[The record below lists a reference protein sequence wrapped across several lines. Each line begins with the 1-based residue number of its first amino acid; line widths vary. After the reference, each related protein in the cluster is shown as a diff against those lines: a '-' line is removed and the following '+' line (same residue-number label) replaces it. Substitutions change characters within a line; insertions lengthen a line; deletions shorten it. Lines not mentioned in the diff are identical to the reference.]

1 MNEMTNS
8 HILVHEFDYV
18 EPGSV
23 EEAVALLGEYG
34 GRAQV
39 LAGGTYL
46 LVQMKMERTAP
57 EYVINVGKVPGL
69 DGIVP
74 QDSAREYTGVRIGA
88 LTTIRALRHAPQVW
102 ADYTALA
109 EACASFGSTQIQMMG
124 TLGGNV
130 CNGSPASD
138 TVPALLA
145 FDAHLILAGP
155 NGERVVPIEEFLLG
169 PGQTALRDGELL
181 VAVQISKPR
190 ISNLQSP
197 TSNLQPPTSNF
208 QPPTS
213 NLQPPTSNLQPPIGS
228 AFIKLSRVAADLAKA
243 SVAAVVVREG
253 DRIAQCRLAFGS
265 VGPTVLRTPRA
276 EQMLIG
282 QPFSAELALEAGRV
296 AAEEISPI
304 DDVRSTA
311 WYRREVVKALA
322 HDVLCRAWERAGRQ
336 GDKETRRQGDTETRG
351 HGDTGTENEGQDLAD
366 YAPRF
371 TFHVS
376 RSTEHAT
383 RNTKHVPRDAQR
395 EIELTVN
402 GVKHRLSVA
411 PNELL
416 LNVLRERL
424 ELTGTK
430 YGCGIGECGA
440 CTVHLNGQPVLAC
453 LVLAIAANGGEVLTV
468 EGLQRPDGALDPLQE
483 AFIEHAAFQCG
494 YCTPGMLMMSKGLL
508 SETPAPTE
516 DEIRD
521 YLKGNRCRCTGFA
534 SIVRAV
540 MSCAQERGD

>member
-1 MNEMTNS
+1 
-8 HILVHEFDYV
+8 
-18 EPGSV
+18 
-23 EEAVALLGEYG
+23 
-34 GRAQV
+34 
-39 LAGGTYL
+39 
-46 LVQMKMERTAP
+46 MERTAP
-57 EYVINVGKVPGL
+57 EAVINVARIPGL
-69 DGIVP
+69 DGIAL
-74 QDSAREYTGVRIGA
+74 QDCAHESTGLRIGA
-88 LTTIRALRHAPQVW
+88 LTTIRALRHTPQVW

-145 FDAHLILAGP
+145 FGAQLVLAGP
-155 NGERVVPIEEFLLG
+155 GGERIVPVEEFLLG
-169 PGQTALRDGELL
+169 PGQTALRDDELL
-181 VAVQISKPR
+181 VAVHLPQSAIPIPHSAFR
-190 ISNLQSP
+190 IPQS
-197 TSNLQPPTSNF
+197 TT
-208 QPPTS
+208 
-213 NLQPPTSNLQPPIGS
+213 GS

-253 DRIAQCRLAFGS
+253 ERIAQCRLAFGS
-265 VGPTVLRTPRA
+265 VGPTVLRTPHA

-311 WYRREVVKALA
+311 WYRREVVRALA

-336 GDKETRRQGDTETRG
+336 GDKETRRHGDTE
-351 HGDTGTENEGQDLAD
+351 TENEGQDLAD
-366 YAPRF
+366 YASRF

-376 RSTEHAT
+376 RSTFHVSRPTEHAT
-383 RNTKHVPRDAQR
+383 RNTKHVPRNTLHP
-395 EIELTVN
+395 ITLTVN
-402 GVKHRLSVA
+402 GVKHCLPVA

-453 LVLAIAANGGEVLTV
+453 LVLAIAADGGEVLTV
-468 EGLQRPDGALDPLQE
+468 EGLQHADGALDPLQE

>member
-8 HILVHEFDYV
+8 HILANEFAYL
-18 EPGSV
+18 EPTSV

-57 EYVINVGKVPGL
+57 EAVVNVARIPGL
-69 DGIVP
+69 DGIAL
-74 QDSAREYTGVRIGA
+74 QGCARESTGLRIGA

-138 TVPALLA
+138 TVPALVVFGAQLV
-145 FDAHLILAGP
+145 LVGP
-155 NGERVVPIEEFLLG
+155 GGERIVPVEEFLLG
-169 PGQTALRDGELL
+169 PGKTALRDGELL
-181 VAVQISKPR
+181 VAVHLPVYSRAQSAIPCTTFPKAPSFREGPAIPNPHSAIS
-190 ISNLQSP
+190 
-197 TSNLQPPTSNF
+197 
-208 QPPTS
+208 
-213 NLQPPTSNLQPPIGS
+213 S
-228 AFIKLSRVAADLAKA
+228 AFIKLSRVTADLAKA

-253 DRIAQCRLAFGS
+253 ERIAHCRLAFGS

-276 EQMLIG
+276 EQVLVG

-311 WYRREVVKALA
+311 WYRREVVKVLA
-322 HDVLCRAWERAGRQ
+322 HDVLQVAWERAGVRGQ
-336 GDKETRRQGDTETRG
+336 GDKETRGRG
-351 HGDTGTENEGQDLAD
+351 QEAGSEGQDLTD
-366 YAPRF
+366 YGLRITHYALRP
-371 TFHVS
+371 
-376 RSTEHAT
+376 
-383 RNTKHVPRDAQR
+383 TKHVPRNTTHP
-395 EIELTVN
+395 ITLTVN

-440 CTVHLNGQPVLAC
+440 CTVHLNGIPVLAC
-453 LVLAIAANGGEVLTV
+453 LVLAIAADGGEVLTV

-483 AFIEHAAFQCG
+483 AFIEHSAFQCG

-521 YLKGNRCRCTGFA
+521 YLKGNRCRCTGFV

-540 MSCAQERGD
+540 MSCAQEGGD

>member
-1 MNEMTNS
+1 MDEMTNS
-8 HILVHEFDYV
+8 HILVHEFEYV
-18 EPGSV
+18 EPTSV

-57 EYVINVGKVPGL
+57 EYVINVARIPGL
-69 DGIVP
+69 DGIAL
-74 QDSAREYTGVRIGA
+74 QDCAREYTAREYTAREYTGVRIGA
-88 LTTIRALRHAPQVW
+88 LTTIRALRQAPQVW

-138 TVPALLA
+138 TVPALVVFGAQLV
-145 FDAHLILAGP
+145 LAGP
-155 NGERVVPIEEFLLG
+155 AGERIVPVEEFLLG
-169 PGQTALRDGELL
+169 PGQTALRDDELL
-181 VAVQISKPR
+181 VAVDLPTFPKAPSFREGPAICNP
-190 ISNLQSP
+190 QSA
-197 TSNLQPPTSNF
+197 
-208 QPPTS
+208 
-213 NLQPPTSNLQPPIGS
+213 IGS

-253 DRIAQCRLAFGS
+253 ERIAQCRLAFGS

-276 EQMLIG
+276 EAVLAG
-282 QPFSAELALEAGRV
+282 QPFSTELALEAGRV

-311 WYRREVVKALA
+311 WYRREVVKVLA
-322 HDVLCRAWERAGRQ
+322 HDVLCKAWERAGRQ
-336 GDKETRRQGDTETRG
+336 GDKETRRQGDTETRR
-351 HGDTGTENEGQDLAD
+351 HGDTEAENEGQDLAD
-366 YAPRF
+366 YASRF
-371 TFHVS
+371 TSHVS
-376 RSTEHAT
+376 RSTEHGT

-424 ELTGTK
+424 ELTGAK

-440 CTVHLNGQPVLAC
+440 CTVHLNGTPVLAC
-453 LVLAIAANGGEVLTV
+453 LVLAIAADGGKVLTV
-468 EGLQRPDGALDPLQE
+468 EGLQHADGALDPLQE
-483 AFIEHAAFQCG
+483 AFIEHSAFQCG

-521 YLKGNRCRCTGFA
+521 YLKGNRCRCTGFV